1 MSDFQF
7 LLFCAGILLIFLF
20 VFARISTSLRRG
32 GGSLTPFMLGTTAE
46 FYSTTQLKAAG
57 GILNDQAN
65 KQLEEQESGE
75 PEAPGGQSAA
85 GKEKMRG
92 N

>member
-65 KQLEEQESGE
+65 KQLDE